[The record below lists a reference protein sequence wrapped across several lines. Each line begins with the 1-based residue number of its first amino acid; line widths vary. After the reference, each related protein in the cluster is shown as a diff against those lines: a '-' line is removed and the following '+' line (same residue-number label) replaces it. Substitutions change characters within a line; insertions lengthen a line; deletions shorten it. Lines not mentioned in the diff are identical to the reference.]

1 MGELNQVAAQYAIGG
16 VSALML
22 NGVVVKA
29 VRLAGV
35 PSKYLPL
42 ISIGCGM
49 GLGMLWAHITG
60 NPAINGL
67 VAGVVLGAA
76 TSGNYDAV
84 KKVDLVKY

>member
-1 MGELNQVAAQYAIGG
+1 MDIDVIAAQYAIGG
-16 VSALML
+16 VSALVL
-22 NGVVVKA
+22 NGIFVKA

-49 GLGMLWAHITG
+49 GLGMLWAYITG
-60 NPAINGL
+60 NPAVSGL

-84 KKVDLVKY
+84 KKVD

>member
-1 MGELNQVAAQYAIGG
+1 MDVDVIAAQYAIGG
-16 VSALML
+16 VSALVL
-22 NGVVVKA
+22 NGIFVKA

-49 GLGMLWAHITG
+49 GLGMLWAYITG
-60 NPAINGL
+60 NPAVNGL

-84 KKVDLVKY
+84 KKAD

>member
-1 MGELNQVAAQYAIGG
+1 MDVDVIAAQYAIGG
-16 VSALML
+16 VSALVL
-22 NGVVVKA
+22 NGIFVKA

-42 ISIGCGM
+42 VSIGCGM
-49 GLGMLWAHITG
+49 GLGMLWAYITG
-60 NPAINGL
+60 NPAVSGL

-84 KKVDLVKY
+84 KKVD

>member
-1 MGELNQVAAQYAIGG
+1 MDVDVIAAQYAIGG
-16 VSALML
+16 VSALVL
-22 NGVVVKA
+22 NGIFVKA

-42 ISIGCGM
+42 VSIGCGM
-49 GLGMLWAHITG
+49 GLGMLWAYITG
-60 NPAINGL
+60 NPTVSGL

-84 KKVDLVKY
+84 KKVD

>member
-1 MGELNQVAAQYAIGG
+1 MDVDVIAAQYAIGG
-16 VSALML
+16 VSALVL
-22 NGVVVKA
+22 NGIFVKA

-42 ISIGCGM
+42 VSIGCGM
-49 GLGMLWAHITG
+49 GLGMLWAYITG
-60 NPAINGL
+60 NPAVNGL

-84 KKVDLVKY
+84 KKAD

>member
-1 MGELNQVAAQYAIGG
+1 MDVDVIAAQYAIGG
-16 VSALML
+16 VSALVL
-22 NGVVVKA
+22 NGIFVKA

-42 ISIGCGM
+42 ASIGCGM
-49 GLGMLWAHITG
+49 GLGMLWAYITG
-60 NPAINGL
+60 NPAVNGL

-84 KKVDLVKY
+84 KKVD

>member
-1 MGELNQVAAQYAIGG
+1 MDVDVIAAQYAIGG
-16 VSALML
+16 VSALVL
-22 NGVVVKA
+22 NGVFVKA

-49 GLGMLWAHITG
+49 GLGMLWAYITG
-60 NPAINGL
+60 NPAVNGL

-84 KKVDLVKY
+84 KKVD

>member
-1 MGELNQVAAQYAIGG
+1 MDIDVIAAQYAIGG
-16 VSALML
+16 VSALVL
-22 NGVVVKA
+22 NGIFVKA

-49 GLGMLWAHITG
+49 GLGMLWAYITG
-60 NPAINGL
+60 NPAVSGL

-76 TSGNYDAV
+76 TSGNYDVV
-84 KKVDLVKY
+84 KKVD

>member
-1 MGELNQVAAQYAIGG
+1 MDVDVIAAQYAIGG
-16 VSALML
+16 VSALVL
-22 NGVVVKA
+22 NGIFVKA

-49 GLGMLWAHITG
+49 GLGMLWAYITG
-60 NPAINGL
+60 NPAVSGL

-76 TSGNYDAV
+76 TSDNYDAV
-84 KKVDLVKY
+84 IS

>member
-1 MGELNQVAAQYAIGG
+1 MDVDVIAAQYAIGG
-16 VSALML
+16 VSALVL
-22 NGVVVKA
+22 NGIFVKA

-49 GLGMLWAHITG
+49 GLGMLWAYITG
-60 NPAINGL
+60 NPAVSGL

-84 KKVDLVKY
+84 KKVD

>member
-1 MGELNQVAAQYAIGG
+1 MDVDVIAAQYAIGG
-16 VSALML
+16 VSALVL
-22 NGVVVKA
+22 NGIFVKA

-49 GLGMLWAHITG
+49 GLGMLWAYITG
-60 NPAINGL
+60 NPAVSGL

-76 TSGNYDAV
+76 TSGNYDVV
-84 KKVDLVKY
+84 KKVD